1 MHHRVSAW
9 VIASCAAPLVLLLGS
24 ATLELVNGGIEAMFY
39 IMFWQG
45 ILAFLLLSLSL
56 VLFSPVLLLPL
67 ERNQISLR
75 SRRVLGILA
84 LLLGVA
90 FAVSLLIGPQALSV
104 LLGVLFDGAVYLLT
118 LQRPN
123 RTVERDE
130 PQAARPS
137 P

>member
-1 MHHRVSAW
+1 V
-9 VIASCAAPLVLLLGS
+9 
-24 ATLELVNGGIEAMFY
+24 FY

-56 VLFSPVLLLPL
+56 VLFSPILLLPL

-75 SRRVLGILA
+75 LRRVLGILA
-84 LLLGVA
+84 LLFGVA
-90 FAVSLLIGPQALSV
+90 FSVSLLIGPRAVSV
-104 LLGVLFDGAVYLLT
+104 LLGVLFDGVVYLLT
-118 LQRPN
+118 LHRPN

-130 PQAARPS
+130 PRAARPS